1 MDMRN
6 DDDPPYLQALVR
18 RAGERYA
25 RELGEVYDPRRNPE
39 HGGYQHITP
48 QEWAEWDRLNAEWQ
62 ARRRERYQK
71 RGG

>member
-1 MDMRN
+1 VTDRMDMRN

-48 QEWAEWDRLNAEWQ
+48 QE
-62 ARRRERYQK
+62 
-71 RGG
+71 